1 MTNGAWSGPPERHA
15 QAHQPPQLPPPM
27 VPVAVP
33 QQATIDGYYSSRAEG
48 MQQLVFPTTMSR
60 DGRIAWVFGLLSV
73 LGLPFLSLVA
83 PGVTMTVLGLLQRR
97 KNPVAAVGRNV
108 ALFGAINVAV
118 CAIFLI
124 VLAGSSAVYEGGV
137 TLDNNPLLLILF
149 AFPVGAYIVAIGPI
163 LNIVLAIVA
172 LVRPVSPAR
181 AAKILAGR
189 NSS

>member
-1 MTNGAWSGPPERHA
+1 M
-15 QAHQPPQLPPPM
+15 
-27 VPVAVP
+27 
-33 QQATIDGYYSSRAEG
+33 
-48 MQQLVFPTTMSR
+48 VFPTTMSR

-97 KNPVAAVGRNV
+97 KNPVAARVGRNV